1 MRYLIDTNILLFYVW
16 EDDRLSKEVSDLLW
30 DSSNTITISS
40 RSIEEIVHLLRIGK
54 VKFPRWK
61 ETKDIFNHIDEI
73 GFSVDYF
80 KKEHILTLGK
90 LTPASEHKDPVDH
103 AIMAHAITNKATL
116 ISSDSKMRFYGNQG
130 LRFVWN
136 RV

>member
-1 MRYLIDTNILLFYVW
+1 MRYLIDTNILLFYIS
-16 EDDRLSKEVSDLLW
+16 ERDRVSKEVFELLW
-30 DSSNTITISS
+30 DTSNTVNISS

-54 VKFPRWK
+54 VKVPQWK
-61 ETKDIFNHIDEI
+61 ETKDIFNSIDEF

-90 LTPASEHKDPVDH
+90 LTPINDHKDPVDH
-103 AIMAHAITNKATL
+103 AIMAHAITNKVTL
-116 ISSDSKMRFYGNQG
+116 ISSDSKMRFYQNQG
-130 LRFVWN
+130 LNFIWN

>member
-1 MRYLIDTNILLFYVW
+1 MRYFIDTNIFLFYIR
-16 EDDRLSKEVSDLLW
+16 EKDRLSKDVLNAIEE
-30 DSSNTITISS
+30 SSNSIYISS
-40 RSIEEIVHLLRIGK
+40 KSIEEIVHLLRIGK
-54 VKFPRWK
+54 VEVLQWK
-61 ETKDIFNHIDEI
+61 ETKDIFNDIDEL

-90 LTPASEHKDPVDH
+90 LIPIPDHKDPVDH
-103 AIMAHAITNKATL
+103 AIMAHAITNKVTL
-116 ISSDSKMRFYGNQG
+116 ISSDEKMRFYGNQG

>member
-1 MRYLIDTNILLFYVW
+1 MRYFIDTNIFLFYIR
-16 EDDRLSKEVSDLLW
+16 EKNRLSKNVLDTIEE
-30 DSSNTITISS
+30 SSNSIYISS
-40 RSIEEIVHLLRIGK
+40 RSIEEIVNLLRIGK
-54 VKFPRWK
+54 VEVLQWK
-61 ETKDIFNHIDEI
+61 ETKDIFNHIDEL

-90 LTPASEHKDPVDH
+90 LVPIPDHKDPVDH
-103 AIMAHAITNKATL
+103 AIMAHAITNKVTL
-116 ISSDSKMRFYGNQG
+116 ISSDEKMRFYGNQG

>member
-1 MRYLIDTNILLFYVW
+1 MFICLELVKLKFRNGKKQKIL
-16 EDDRLSKEVSDLLW
+16 
-30 DSSNTITISS
+30 
-40 RSIEEIVHLLRIGK
+40 
-54 VKFPRWK
+54 
-61 ETKDIFNHIDEI
+61 FNNIDEL

-90 LTPASEHKDPVDH
+90 LVPIHDHKDPVDH
-103 AIMAHAITNKATL
+103 AIMAHAITNKVTL
-116 ISSDSKMRFYGNQG
+116 ISSDEKMRFYGDQG

>member
-1 MRYLIDTNILLFYVW
+1 MRYFIDTNIFLFYIR
-16 EDDRLSKEVSDLLW
+16 EKDRLSKDVLNAIEE
-30 DSSNTITISS
+30 SSNSIYISS

-54 VKFPRWK
+54 VEVLQWK
-61 ETKDIFNHIDEI
+61 ETKDIFNDIDEL

-80 KKEHILTLGK
+80 KKEQILTLGK
-90 LTPASEHKDPVDH
+90 LIPIPDHKDPVDH
-103 AIMAHAITNKATL
+103 AIMAHAITNKVTL
-116 ISSDSKMRFYGNQG
+116 ISSDEKMRFYGNQG

>member
-1 MRYLIDTNILLFYVW
+1 MRYLIDTNILLFFIS
-16 EDDRLSKEVSDLLW
+16 ERDRLSKEVSDLLW
-30 DSSNTITISS
+30 DSSNTINVSS
-40 RSIEEIVHLLRIGK
+40 RSIEEIIHLLRIGK
-54 VKFPRWK
+54 INISRWK
-61 ETKDIFNHIDEI
+61 ETKDIFNNIDEI

-90 LTPASEHKDPVDH
+90 LIPVPDHKDPVDH
-103 AIMAHAITNKATL
+103 AIMAHAITNKVTL
-116 ISSDSKMRFYGNQG
+116 ISSDEKMRFYGDQG

>member
-1 MRYLIDTNILLFYVW
+1 MRYLIDTNILLFIVK
-16 EDDRLSKEVSDLLW
+16 ERDRLSKEVFDLLW
-30 DSSNTITISS
+30 DSLNTINISS
-40 RSIEEIVHLLRIGK
+40 RSIEEIIHLLRIGK
-54 VKFPRWK
+54 VEVSQWK
-61 ETKDIFNHIDEI
+61 ETKDIFNYIDEL

-90 LTPASEHKDPVDH
+90 LTPIPDHKDPVDH
-103 AIMAHAITNKATL
+103 AIMAHAITNKVTL
-116 ISSDSKMRFYGNQG
+116 ISSDEKMRFYGNQS

>member
-1 MRYLIDTNILLFYVW
+1 MCYLIDTNVFLFFIR
-16 EDDRLSKEVSDLLW
+16 EKDRLSKNVFDILTDYE
-30 DSSNTITISS
+30 NTIYLSS
-40 RSIEEIVHLLRIGK
+40 ESIKEIIYLLRIGK
-54 VKFPRWK
+54 IEMQIWK
-61 ETKDIFNHIDEI
+61 ETKDIFNHIDEL

-90 LTPASEHKDPVDH
+90 LIPVPDHKDPVDH
-103 AIMAHAITNKATL
+103 AIMAHAITNKVTL
-116 ISSDSKMRFYGNQG
+116 ISSDEKMRFYGNQG